1 MVSFFIITFTQN
13 QRKNLQSPD
22 NILSPDN
29 KLSYL
34 GDKVKVKKRVKKL
47 ILKCCV
53 NKNHKI
59 VPNIINQ

>member
-1 MVSFFIITFTQN
+1 MTFTQN

-22 NILSPDN
+22 NI
-29 KLSYL
+29 LSYL